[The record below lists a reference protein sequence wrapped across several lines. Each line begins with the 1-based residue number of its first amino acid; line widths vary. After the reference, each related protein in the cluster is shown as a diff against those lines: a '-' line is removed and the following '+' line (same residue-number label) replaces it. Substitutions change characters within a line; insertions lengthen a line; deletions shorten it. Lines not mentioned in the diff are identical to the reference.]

1 MKPLTTVLQSLPEF
15 RELTAQ
21 LDAGRSPVAVAGLTT
36 VHRAHLAAA
45 LREATGRPLVLLC
58 PDEQEGKR
66 LQSDLAFFTGE
77 SVELLMGREFVF
89 HNATVSRQWEHRR
102 LALLRAMQK
111 GEAPIVVMTV
121 EGLLQRTMPPAVL
134 EGSVVTLE
142 TGKRYDLN
150 RLTDRLVRA
159 GYTRCMTVEG
169 PGQFALR
176 GGILDVFS
184 PGGESP

>member
-45 LREATGRPLVLLC
+45 LWETTGRPVVLLC

-77 SVELLMGREFVF
+77 PVELLVGREFVF
-89 HNATVSRQWEHRR
+89 HNATVSRQWEHQR
-102 LALLRAMQK
+102 LRLLRGLQTGQVKILVA
-111 GEAPIVVMTV
+111 TV
-121 EGLLQRTMPPAVL
+121 EGLFQRTMPPA
-134 EGSVVTLE
+134 TLE
-142 TGKRYDLN
+142 KATLILRPGDLYEMDDLTR
-150 RLTDRLVRA
+150 RLA
-159 GYTRCMTVEG
+159 AGGYTRCMQV
-169 PGQFALR
+169 
-176 GGILDVFS
+176 
-184 PGGESP
+184 